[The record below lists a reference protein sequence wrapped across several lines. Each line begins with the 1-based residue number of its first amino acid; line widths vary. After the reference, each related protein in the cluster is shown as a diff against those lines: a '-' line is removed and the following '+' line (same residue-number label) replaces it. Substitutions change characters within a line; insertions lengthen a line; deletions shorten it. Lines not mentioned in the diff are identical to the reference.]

1 MWILDRI
8 DPSRDFL
15 DDEGAT
21 AVTTRWIIAV
31 LMFGLIAYLI
41 FGLSTTLI
49 DGFADWLFC

>member
-21 AVTTRWIIAV
+21 AVTTRWIIAL

-49 DGFADWLFC
+49 DGFADWFFC